1 MGKIKRELTTFLN
14 ETFIPFGL
22 KISRSAML
30 LEFYREYV
38 EFLNN
43 DMVYSHP
50 YVRCACGSDKVFNY
64 GIPKNN
70 GRYFYCRMCETSF
83 KEPVYQR
90 EWNKTYSI
98 CGTENP
104 TNDFWLEK
112 YDHLLRESRE
122 LPIID
127 LGAGYGNDTI
137 YLKQQGFN
145 TVSCDYSEEA
155 LRRLKRL
162 VGTTPT
168 MCFNMLDGLPFLSNT
183 LKTIVANLSLHY
195 FAWYDTERII
205 EEINRVLVKDGCL
218 LCRVKSIGDK
228 EKGASQGT
236 PIEENYYDFDGK
248 LKRFFDEKQLKNLF
262 RGWNTLHRF
271 EHSIIRFG
279 KTKIFW
285 EVVVRNR

>member
-1 MGKIKRELTTFLN
+1 MEMAKKYLTTFLN
-14 ETFIPFGL
+14 ENFFPFGL
-22 KISRSAML
+22 KMLRSAML
-30 LEFYREYV
+30 FEFPREYV
-38 EFLNN
+38 ELLNS
-43 DMVYSHP
+43 DKVYSHP
-50 YVRCACGSDKVFNY
+50 YVRCACGSDRVLNY

-104 TNDFWLEK
+104 TYDLWLEK
-112 YDHLLRESRE
+112 YEHLLRESRDV
-122 LPIID
+122 PIID

-137 YLKQQGFN
+137 YLKRQGFN

-155 LRRLKRL
+155 LRRLKGL
-162 VGTTPT
+162 VDTTPT
-168 MCFNMLDGLPFLSNT
+168 MCFDMLDGLPFLSNT

-195 FAWYDTERII
+195 FAWYDTEQII
-205 EEINRVLVKDGCL
+205 EEIHRVLKKGGCL
-218 LCRVKSIGDK
+218 LCRVNSTGDK
-228 EKGASQGT
+228 ENEAGQGT
-236 PIEENYYDFDGK
+236 PIEENYYDVGGK
-248 LKRFFDEKQLKNLF
+248 LKRFFNEKQLKKLF
-262 RGWNTLHRF
+262 RGWKPLHRF